1 MSGTRNGIVA
11 LKICGAASV
20 VATAWMSWGYWLHN
34 KVMDAANEHER
45 QLAAELR
52 LSEREKQALFA
63 FDRTHPNN
71 VKYFENK
78 DGQKNNI
85 AD

>member
-1 MSGTRNGIVA
+1 MAASRNGVVA

-52 LSEREKQALFA
+52 MSEQQKQALFA
-63 FDRTHPNN
+63 FDRNHPNN
-71 VKYFENK
+71 VKYFE
-78 DGQKNNI
+78 DVDTKNNKI